1 MAVPMHALGQCEL
14 KRALTLL
21 IRLTWV
27 LNGVAREML
36 GHGEAG
42 NRSVQL
48 VLLLHGSPDLSP
60 SAAADALGVSRSAV
74 SHLLNR
80 LEAEGLVD
88 RQLDHTDHRAMK
100 LRLTVCGLE
109 RVEAFENRLIGV
121 LAEQAPHL
129 RELATLLGV
138 DPALP
143 ESEPVTGVQAASRL
157 ARAGA
162 GFVADVGPLLLRYG
176 VREVRDRFLLALLH
190 DRGPLRPVD
199 LAQDLEVT
207 SGGVN
212 AVIERLESAGLVGR
226 VPSAHLGDR
235 RAVLVDLTPR
245 GLDASMVVLDVLERH
260 ARDLGEAVLT
270 AARIAQPTPLA
281 EVTSRLQLS

>member
-1 MAVPMHALGQCEL
+1 MSVPGHALRRREL

-36 GHGEAG
+36 GHGEPG
-42 NRSVQL
+42 NRSIQL

-60 SAAADALGVSRSAV
+60 SVAAETLGVSRSTV

-88 RQLDHTDHRAMK
+88 RRVDTTDHRAMK
-100 LRLTVCGLE
+100 LRLTVRGLE
-109 RVEAFENRLIGV
+109 RVEAFENRLIAV
-121 LAEQAPHL
+121 LAEQAPQL

-143 ESEPVTGVQAASRL
+143 EPGPVTGVQAAARL

-162 GFVADVGPLLLRYG
+162 GFVAELGPLLLRYG
-176 VREVRDRFLLALLH
+176 IREVRDRFLLALLH

-212 AVIERLESAGLVGR
+212 AVLERLESAGLVGR
-226 VPSAHLGDR
+226 APSAHLSDR

-245 GLDASMVVLDVLERH
+245 GLEASLVVLDVLERH
-260 ARDLGEAVLT
+260 ASELGEALLT
-270 AARIAQPTPLA
+270 AARIAKPGLLA